1 MRFLADVNIPQSVI
15 THLTRLGHDMLD
27 LKRVNK
33 STPDIGVIQMAQE
46 EGRIILTL
54 DKDFISLTQFPNY
67 QIATIVIRLKKQSP
81 KLILKYLDELLE
93 NQKPKVLEKSLTI
106 TKENFAQSH
115 PF

>member
-1 MRFLADVNIPQSVI
+1 MRFLADVNVPQSVI
-15 THLTRLGHDMLD
+15 THLTKLGYSVLD

-33 STPDIGVIQMAQE
+33 SSSDINIIELAQE
-46 EGRIILTL
+46 ERRVILTL
-54 DKDFISLTQFPNY
+54 DKDFIALTQFPKY

-81 KLILKYLDELLE
+81 ELILKYLDELLE

-106 TKENFAQSH
+106 IKEDIAESY